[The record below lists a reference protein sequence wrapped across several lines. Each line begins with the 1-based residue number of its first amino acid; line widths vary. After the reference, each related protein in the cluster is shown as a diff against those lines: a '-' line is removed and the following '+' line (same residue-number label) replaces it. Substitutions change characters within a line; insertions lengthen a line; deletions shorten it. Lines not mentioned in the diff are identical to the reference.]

1 LVSLFLYILFNNSF
15 FFHFFSLVFSFHFLQ
30 FIFQFLH
37 LCFKL
42 WKCFSKAKNL
52 QDKTRRKNRFI
63 LFVKVAKLQKKMKT
77 KITRSKFS
85 ICSPYVQITCTKEI
99 HKMESYW
106 WALRVFICLDSIH
119 QIQNPTNTYENKSN
133 PKIITPTKPPN
144 LPFMN
149 KHQKQWKNPTTWH
162 PQLPTTQPKTFNIL
176 MKSKIFT
183 LDLHP
188 FHSSPPNLLLCICY
202 KQGMQVNKWS

>member
-15 FFHFFSLVFSFHFLQ
+15 FFHIFSLVFSFHFLQ
-30 FIFQFLH
+30 FIFQFLY

-42 WKCFSKAKNL
+42 WKCFSKATKL
-52 QDKTRRKNRFI
+52 QDKTRRKIRFL
-63 LFVKVAKLQKKMKT
+63 LFVKVAKLQNKTKT

-99 HKMESYW
+99 HKRESYW
-106 WALRVFICLDSIH
+106 WALRVFIFLNSIH
-119 QIQNPTNTYENKSN
+119 QIQNPTNTYESKSN

-144 LPFMN
+144 LPLMN
-149 KHQKQWKNPTTWH
+149 KHQRQRKNPTKWH

-183 LDLHP
+183 SDLHP
-188 FHSSPPNLLLCICY
+188 FHSSPLIFYYAYVTSKVC
-202 KQGMQVNKWS
+202 K